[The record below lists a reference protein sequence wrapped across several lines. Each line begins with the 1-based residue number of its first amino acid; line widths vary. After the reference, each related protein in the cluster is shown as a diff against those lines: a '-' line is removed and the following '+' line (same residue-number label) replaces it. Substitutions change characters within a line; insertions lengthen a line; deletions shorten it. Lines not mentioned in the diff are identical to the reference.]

1 LLPKGPFLVWFR
13 DDLRLSDHPALVAAL
28 ASDCPVVPVYV
39 YDEHSPAFR
48 PMGGASR
55 WWLHHS
61 LAALDLSLRAKGSY
75 LRIVRGAAQTAI
87 AQLVDHYQAS
97 GMVWS
102 RRYGA
107 AEIAVDASIK
117 AWCKDHGI
125 SCESFNG
132 SLLVEPWQVT
142 TQAGQPMKV
151 FTPFWKSARANHSFT
166 QPLPAPVMLPVVT
179 ATASPLEIPLD
190 DLTLLPT
197 KPDWAKGFT
206 EHWQAGEAGAQQRL
220 LDFLDDGLKGYG
232 EDRNRPDRNNVSR
245 LAPYLRFGN
254 ISPRQVWHVAVN
266 RMQAGECTASE
277 RDLTV
282 FQSELGWREFS
293 YHLLFHN
300 PDLVRK
306 NYQARFDK
314 FPWRNDPAAL
324 TAWQNGMTGYPIV
337 DAGMRQLWQTGWM
350 HNRVRMVVAS
360 FLIKHL
366 MIDWRDGEAWF
377 WDTLLDAD
385 PASNAAS
392 WQWVAGSGADAAPYF
407 RIFNPVLQ
415 GERFDPK
422 GDYVRHFVP
431 ELARLPKEFIHKPW
445 TASEWVLREAG
456 ITLGTDYPAPLIDHK
471 TGRDRALAAFS
482 SINA

>member
-1 LLPKGPFLVWFR
+1 LLSKGPVLVWFR
-13 DDLRLSDHPALVAAL
+13 DDLRLSDHPALVAGL
-28 ASDCPVVPVYV
+28 AGGCPVVPVYV
-39 YDEHSPAFR
+39 FDEQSPAFR
-48 PMGGASR
+48 QMGGASR
-55 WWLHHS
+55 WWLNHS
-61 LAALDLSLRAKGSY
+61 LAALDVSLRAKGSY

-97 GMVWS
+97 GVVWS

-125 SCESFNG
+125 GCESFNG

-151 FTPFWKSARANHSFT
+151 FTPFWKSARANHSFA

-179 ATASPLEIPLD
+179 AAASPLEIPLD

-206 EHWQAGEAGAQQRL
+206 EYWQAGEAGAQQRL

-266 RMQAGECTASE
+266 RMQAGECKASE

-300 PDLVRK
+300 PDLARK

-377 WDTLLDAD
+377 WNTLLDAD

-445 TASEWVLREAG
+445 TAPEWVLREAG
-456 ITLGTDYPAPLIDHK
+456 VSPGVDYPAPLIDHK

>member
-1 LLPKGPFLVWFR
+1 
-13 DDLRLSDHPALVAAL
+13 
-28 ASDCPVVPVYV
+28 
-39 YDEHSPAFR
+39 
-48 PMGGASR
+48 MGGASR

-61 LAALDLSLRAKGSY
+61 LAGLDQSLRARGSA
-75 LRIVRGAAQTAI
+75 LRIVRGAAETCI
-87 AQLVDHYQAS
+87 AQLVAHFQAQ
-97 GMVWS
+97 GVFWS

-107 AEIAVDASIK
+107 AEMAVDAGIK
-117 AWCKDHGI
+117 AWCKEKGLA
-125 SCESFNG
+125 CESVNG

-151 FTPFWKSARANHSFT
+151 FTPFWKNARANHSFAK
-166 QPLPAPVMLPVVT
+166 PLPAPDSLPSIQ
-179 ATASPLEIPLD
+179 AAACPLEIPLEALD
-190 DLTLLPT
+190 LLPT

-206 EHWQAGEAGAQQRL
+206 AHWQVGETGAQQRL
-220 LDFLDDGLKGYG
+220 LDFLSDGLKGYG

-254 ISPRQVWHVAVN
+254 ISPRQVWHVAIN
-266 RMQAGECTASE
+266 RMASGECSASE

-293 YHLLFHN
+293 YHLLFYN
-300 PDLVRK
+300 PDLSRK
-306 NYQARFDK
+306 NYQPRFDA
-314 FPWRNDPAAL
+314 FPWRQDPSSLAA
-324 TAWQNGMTGYPIV
+324 WHKGMTGYPIV

-366 MIDWRDGEAWF
+366 MTDWRDGEAWF

-445 TASEWVLREAG
+445 AAPEWVLREAG
-456 ITLGTDYPAPLIDHK
+456 ISLGNDYPSPLIDHK

-482 SINA
+482 AINH

>member
-1 LLPKGPFLVWFR
+1 MSKGPILVWFR
-13 DDLRLSDHPALVAAL
+13 DDLRLSDHPALLAAL

-39 YDEHSPAFR
+39 FDEQSPAFR
-48 PMGGASR
+48 QMGGASR

-61 LAALDLSLRAKGSY
+61 LAALDVSLRAKGSY

-97 GMVWS
+97 GVVWS

-125 SCESFNG
+125 GCESFNG

-151 FTPFWKSARANHSFT
+151 FTPFWKSARANHSFA

-300 PDLVRK
+300 PDLARK

-377 WDTLLDAD
+377 WNTLLDAD

-445 TASEWVLREAG
+445 TAPEWVLREAG
-456 ITLGTDYPAPLIDHK
+456 VSPGVDYPAPLIDHK

>member
-1 LLPKGPFLVWFR
+1 
-13 DDLRLSDHPALVAAL
+13 
-28 ASDCPVVPVYV
+28 
-39 YDEHSPAFR
+39 
-48 PMGGASR
+48 MGGASR

-61 LAALDLSLRAKGSY
+61 LVGLDQSLRAKGSA
-75 LRIVRGAAQTAI
+75 LRIVRGAAETCI
-87 AQLVDHYQAS
+87 AQLVTHYQAQ
-97 GMVWS
+97 GVFWS

-107 AEIAVDASIK
+107 AEMAVDAGIK
-117 AWCKDHGI
+117 AWCKDKGLA
-125 SCESFNG
+125 CESVNG
-132 SLLVEPWQVT
+132 SLLVEPWQVS

-151 FTPFWKSARANHSFT
+151 FTPFWKSARANHSFAK
-166 QPLPAPVMLPVVT
+166 PLRAPENLPSIQ
-179 ATASPLEIPLD
+179 ASACQLEIPLD
-190 DLTLLPT
+190 ALDLLPT
-197 KPDWAKGFT
+197 KPDWAREFT
-206 EHWQAGEAGAQQRL
+206 VHWQVGETGAQQRL
-220 LDFLDDGLKGYG
+220 LDFLSEGLKGYG
-232 EDRNRPDRNNVSR
+232 EDRNRPDLNHVSR

-254 ISPRQVWHVAVN
+254 ISPRQVWHAAIN
-266 RMQAGECTASE
+266 RMESGECRASE

-293 YHLLFHN
+293 YHLLFYN
-300 PDLVRK
+300 PDLSRK
-306 NYQARFDK
+306 NYQSRFDA
-314 FPWRNDPAAL
+314 FPWRQDPTSLA
-324 TAWQNGMTGYPIV
+324 AWQKGMTGYPIV

-366 MIDWRDGEAWF
+366 MTDWRDGEAWF

-385 PASNAAS
+385 PASNSAS

-422 GDYVRHFVP
+422 GDYVSHFVP

-445 TASEWVLREAG
+445 AAPEWVLREAG
-456 ITLGTDYPAPLIDHK
+456 ISLGNDYPSPLIDHK

-482 SINA
+482 AINH

>member
-1 LLPKGPFLVWFR
+1 MSKGPVLVWFR

-28 ASDCPVVPVYV
+28 ASDCPVIPVYIF
-39 YDEHSPAFR
+39 DEQSPGFR
-48 PMGGASR
+48 SMGGASR
-55 WWLHHS
+55 WWLHY
-61 LAALDLSLRAKGSY
+61 ALDSLDQSLRDKGSR
-75 LRIVRGAAQTAI
+75 LRILRGAAMPCITDLI
-87 AQLVDHYQAS
+87 KHYQAQ
-97 GMVWS
+97 GVYWS

-107 AEIAVDASIK
+107 AEMAVDASIK
-117 AWCKDHGI
+117 AWCKDNSI
-125 SCESFNG
+125 ACESFNG
-132 SLLVEPWQVT
+132 SLLVEPWMVT

-151 FTPFWKSARANHSFT
+151 FTPFWKSARANNTFA
-166 QPLPAPVMLPVVT
+166 QPLPAPQNVT
-179 ATASPLEIPLD
+179 STNGPASPHELALA
-190 DLTLLPT
+190 DLNLLPT
-197 KPDWAKGFT
+197 NPDWAKGFSSF
-206 EHWQAGEAGAQQRL
+206 WSVGEAGAQQRL
-220 LDFLDDGLKGYG
+220 LDFLSDGLKGYG

-254 ISPRQVWHVAVN
+254 ISPRQVWHVAIN
-266 RMQAGECTASE
+266 RMETGECPASE

-300 PDLVRK
+300 PSLATK
-306 NYQARFDK
+306 NYQARFDA
-314 FPWRNDPAAL
+314 FPWRQDQAAL
-324 TAWQNGMTGYPIV
+324 VAWQKGRTGYPIV

-366 MIDWRDGEAWF
+366 LTDWRDGEAWF

-422 GDYVRHFVP
+422 GDYIRQFVP
-431 ELARLPKEFIHKPW
+431 ELARLPKEFINKPW
-445 TASEWVLREAG
+445 TAPEWVLRDAV
-456 ITLGTDYPAPLIDHK
+456 ITLGTDYPHPLIDHK
-471 TGRDRALAAFS
+471 IGRDRALAAFS
-482 SINA
+482 AINNA

>member
-1 LLPKGPFLVWFR
+1 MLSKGPVLVWFR
-13 DDLRLSDHPALVAAL
+13 DDLRLSDHPALVAGL
-28 ASDCPVVPVYV
+28 AGDCPVVPVYV
-39 YDEHSPAFR
+39 FDEQSPAFR
-48 PMGGASR
+48 QMGGASR

-61 LAALDLSLRAKGSY
+61 IAALDVSLRAKGSY

-87 AQLVDHYQAS
+87 PRLVDHYQAS

-125 SCESFNG
+125 GCESFNG

-151 FTPFWKSARANHSFT
+151 FTPFWKSARANHTFA

-300 PDLVRK
+300 PDLARK

-377 WDTLLDAD
+377 WDTLHDAD

-445 TASEWVLREAG
+445 TAPEWVLREAG
-456 ITLGTDYPAPLIDHK
+456 VSPGVDYPAPLIDHK

>member
-1 LLPKGPFLVWFR
+1 MLSKGPVLVWFR

-266 RMQAGECTASE
+266 RMQAGEYKASE

-324 TAWQNGMTGYPIV
+324 KAWQNGMTGYPIV

>member
-1 LLPKGPFLVWFR
+1 
-13 DDLRLSDHPALVAAL
+13 LSDHPALVASL
-28 ASDCPVVPVYV
+28 ASGAPVIPIYIF
-39 YDEHSPAFR
+39 DEQSPGIR

-61 LAALDLSLRAKGSY
+61 LIGLDQSLRAKGSA
-75 LRIVRGAAQTAI
+75 LRIVRGAAETCI
-87 AQLVDHYQAS
+87 AQLVAHYQAQ
-97 GMVWS
+97 GVFWS

-107 AEIAVDASIK
+107 AEMAVDAGIK
-117 AWCKDHGI
+117 AWCKDKGLA
-125 SCESFNG
+125 CESVNG

-151 FTPFWKSARANHSFT
+151 FTPFWKSARANHSFAK
-166 QPLPAPVMLPVVT
+166 PLPAPENLPSIQV
-179 ATASPLEIPLD
+179 APCQLEIPLD
-190 DLTLLPT
+190 ALDLLPT
-197 KPDWAKGFT
+197 KPDWARGFT
-206 EHWQAGEAGAQQRL
+206 AHWQVGETGAQQRL
-220 LDFLDDGLKGYG
+220 LDFLSEGLKGYG
-232 EDRNRPDRNNVSR
+232 EDRNRPDRNHVSR

-254 ISPRQVWHVAVN
+254 ISPRQVWHAAIN
-266 RMQAGECTASE
+266 RMESGECRASE

-293 YHLLFHN
+293 YHLLFYN
-300 PDLVRK
+300 PDLSRK
-306 NYQARFDK
+306 NYQSRFDA
-314 FPWRNDPAAL
+314 FPWRQDPTSLA
-324 TAWQNGMTGYPIV
+324 AWQKGMTGYPIV

-366 MIDWRDGEAWF
+366 MTDWRDGEAWF

-385 PASNAAS
+385 PASNSAS

-422 GDYVRHFVP
+422 GDYVSHFVP

-445 TASEWVLREAG
+445 AAPEWVLREAG
-456 ITLGTDYPAPLIDHK
+456 ISLGNDYPSPLIDHK

-482 SINA
+482 AINH

>member
-1 LLPKGPFLVWFR
+1 MPKGPFLVWFR

-166 QPLPAPVMLPVVT
+166 QPLPAPVILPVVT

-324 TAWQNGMTGYPIV
+324 KAWQNGMTGYPIV

>member
-1 LLPKGPFLVWFR
+1 MSKGPILVWFR
-13 DDLRLSDHPALVAAL
+13 DDLRLSDHPALLAAL

-39 YDEHSPAFR
+39 FDEQSPAFR
-48 PMGGASR
+48 QMGGASR

-61 LAALDLSLRAKGSY
+61 LAALDVSLRAKGSY

-97 GMVWS
+97 GVVWS

-125 SCESFNG
+125 GCESFNG

-151 FTPFWKSARANHSFT
+151 FTPFWKSARANHSFA

-220 LDFLDDGLKGYG
+220 LDFLDDGLKGYD

-300 PDLVRK
+300 PELARK

-445 TASEWVLREAG
+445 TAPEWVLREAG
-456 ITLGTDYPAPLIDHK
+456 VSPGVDYPAPLIDHK

>member
-1 LLPKGPFLVWFR
+1 MLSKGPVLVWFR
-13 DDLRLSDHPALVAAL
+13 DDLRLSDHPALVAGL
-28 ASDCPVVPVYV
+28 AGDCPVVPVYV
-39 YDEHSPAFR
+39 FDEQSPAFR
-48 PMGGASR
+48 QMGGASR

-61 LAALDLSLRAKGSY
+61 IAALDVSLRAKGSY

-87 AQLVDHYQAS
+87 PRLVDHYQAS

-125 SCESFNG
+125 GCESFNG

-151 FTPFWKSARANHSFT
+151 FTPFWKSARANHTFA

-300 PDLVRK
+300 PDLARK

-431 ELARLPKEFIHKPW
+431 ELARLPEEFIHKPW
-445 TASEWVLREAG
+445 TAPEWVLREAG
-456 ITLGTDYPAPLIDHK
+456 VSPGVDYPAPLIDHK